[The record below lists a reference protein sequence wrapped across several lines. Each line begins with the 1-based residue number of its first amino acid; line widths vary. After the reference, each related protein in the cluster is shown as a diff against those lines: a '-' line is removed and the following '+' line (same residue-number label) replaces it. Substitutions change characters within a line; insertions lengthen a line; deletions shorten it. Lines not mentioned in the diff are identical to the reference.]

1 MLLLIVVLDFLQAE
15 FKKLRNVKELS
26 LVKSVSEIETTTTHD
41 DHRNEEKLEK
51 QVQAWRNNPSWT
63 DQPPKVQVE
72 IMIAKT
78 YLKTQKLVEMFLTMK
93 NHFAG
98 ENTKWFVLPFERRV

>member
-1 MLLLIVVLDFLQAE
+1 MLLLIVFHDFLQAE

-26 LVKSVSEIETTTTHD
+26 LVKSVSKIETITHD
-41 DHRNEEKLEK
+41 DHRNEEKIEK

-72 IMIAKT
+72 IMRAKT
-78 YLKTQKLVEMFLTMK
+78 YLEIGRIIFNKEDD
-93 NHFAG
+93 FAG
-98 ENTKWFVLPFERRV
+98 EITKWFVLSFERRV